1 MSHQNN
7 QPYSDGVTRTPGVPR
22 WEYTSGLFMPTP
34 GAAEHDDYDDSG
46 SSVEVHCCRT
56 PDTDL
61 RTAPF
66 RVRLVNNETGDDA
79 AVVVPQP
86 ALIALASRLLNAALH
101 GLPVGLTDGEYHG
114 YYVDDDGYQRVYR
127 DDADQDAGDGDQ
139 RVPAA
144 DEHHSVVPGAPGN
157 VLRFPGGAGVDV
169 SEDMSHLMAEIRG
182 HCTPELD
189 GDQDDDTPG
198 GAA

>member
-1 MSHQNN
+1 MSHQDNN
-7 QPYSDGVTRTPGVPR
+7 QPRTYSDGVTRTPGVPR
-22 WEYTSGLFMPTP
+22 WEYVSGLFMPTP

-46 SSVEVHCCRT
+46 SAVEVHCCRT

-66 RVRLVNNETGDDA
+66 RVRLVNNETGEDA
-79 AVVVPQP
+79 AMVVPQS
-86 ALIALASRLLNAALH
+86 ALIALASRLLDAALH

-114 YYVDDDGYQRVYR
+114 YYVDEDEYQRFCS
-127 DDADQDAGDGDQ
+127 DDEDRDAGDGDQ
-139 RVPAA
+139 PVPTA
-144 DEHHSVVPGAPGN
+144 DENHSAVPGAPGN
-157 VLRFPGGAGVDV
+157 VVRFPGGAGVDV
-169 SEDMSHLMAEIRG
+169 SEDMDALMGEIRG

-189 GDQDDDTPG
+189 GDDTPG